1 MPVIKIDCSCLDTEK
16 KEKLIAG
23 LTQTASDIMGFPKS
37 AYTVLINELSK
48 DNIGVGGEMLSK
60 KQQ

>member
-1 MPVIKIDCSCLDTEK
+1 MPVIKVDCSCLDIEK
-16 KEKLIAG
+16 KEKLIAA
-23 LTQTASDIMGFPKS
+23 LTETASDIMGIPKS
-37 AYTVLINELSK
+37 AYVVLLNELSR